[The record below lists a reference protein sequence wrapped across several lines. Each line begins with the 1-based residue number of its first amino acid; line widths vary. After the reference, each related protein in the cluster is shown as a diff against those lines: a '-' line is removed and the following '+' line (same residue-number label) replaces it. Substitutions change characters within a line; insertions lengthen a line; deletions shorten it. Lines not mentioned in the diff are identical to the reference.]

1 MEDRLRIALVLNRYD
16 PSLGGLEAWTEGLV
30 GWLIGRGH
38 EVTVIA
44 TSRAEGAAPYRFVA
58 VEPSTSPMKLAA
70 AIAERIGQFDFDIV
84 HDTGTGYRA
93 DVMQPL
99 TGSRLV
105 NSGCDVAALPPM
117 RQLRARLSPQL
128 TRWRREMEVLER
140 RQFSD
145 PSRMIAVSR
154 MVRDQIG
161 ARYEVDRSQI
171 AVIHNGV
178 DTDRFSPARLAALRG
193 AARQQW
199 ALQGAPVFL
208 LVANNF
214 HLKGVATAIGALARL
229 RREMPDAQLAV
240 AGSGDAA
247 AYRRLAEAR
256 GVGRSVI
263 FLGYV
268 GKIEEACAAAD
279 VAIQPTHYDTCSLA
293 TLEGLASALPTITTA
308 ANGAAELIIDGQE
321 GFRLP
326 RAGDEAALAAAMLKL
341 GNPVLRQ
348 TMGAAAHRAALAHDV
363 SVNYSRIEAFYRRML
378 AQAAWKRRPAA

>member
-1 MEDRLRIALVLNRYD
+1 
-16 PSLGGLEAWTEGLV
+16 
-30 GWLIGRGH
+30 
-38 EVTVIA
+38 
-44 TSRAEGAAPYRFVA
+44 
-58 VEPSTSPMKLAA
+58 
-70 AIAERIGQFDFDIV
+70 
-84 HDTGTGYRA
+84 
-93 DVMQPL
+93 
-99 TGSRLV
+99 
-105 NSGCDVAALPPM
+105 M

-140 RQFSD
+140 RQFSE

-199 ALQGAPVFL
+199 ALHGAPVFL

-279 VAIQPTHYDTCSLA
+279 VAI
-293 TLEGLASALPTITTA
+293 
-308 ANGAAELIIDGQE
+308 
-321 GFRLP
+321 
-326 RAGDEAALAAAMLKL
+326 
-341 GNPVLRQ
+341 
-348 TMGAAAHRAALAHDV
+348 
-363 SVNYSRIEAFYRRML
+363 
-378 AQAAWKRRPAA
+378 